1 MMNQGTI
8 EKKRAVGY
16 IRVSTTEQADK
27 GYSLDA
33 QTQTIREYCLREN
46 LDLKFV
52 YADRGKSG
60 KSIKGRVEMQRLL
73 QDAEEGNYDCVVVWK
88 ISRVARNLV
97 DLLEIVNLLQKKN
110 IAFYSISEQFQV
122 DTSSGRFMLQIMAAT
137 NEMERNQIAENVKLS
152 MTKLSHE
159 GYWISG
165 KAPLGFD
172 NIELSNEKKGLAINK
187 KESGIIQLIFN
198 EAAKGKGYRAI
209 ANQLNRIG
217 YKTKFSNSFSS
228 VAIRDILKN
237 PVYIG
242 KIRYNKYEKWS
253 DKRRN
258 GLSKNVFIVD
268 GKHEGIIDN
277 ELWEKVQGKLALSSK
292 NPAWNHKGASILT
305 GILKCPECGSPMV
318 INNVTNK
325 LKDGTKKVI
334 RYYSCSQFRNKGAA
348 VCHANSIK
356 SDVAEEQVASK
367 LSAVIQ
373 QSEVL
378 DAVIENMNKKM
389 IEEKE
394 PFEKNRKS
402 IQSRIEVTEK
412 NIQRFLEL
420 ITQAPEIAEDLHVRI
435 KELENNRYELL
446 NQEREMENRLNQ
458 TRKPI
463 SKKETQRVLDLLG
476 IAIKDKEKKELKEI
490 YKTFIDKITFDKS
503 TKEVNVHLVF
513 NKEILRKLNSNLEK
527 EPSSSLADEGSFT
540 LSEST
545 YLIL

>member
-1 MMNQGTI
+1 MNLETI
-8 EKKRAVGY
+8 EKKKAVGY

-33 QTQTIREYCLREN
+33 QTQTIREYCFREN
-46 LDLKFV
+46 LDLKHV

-60 KSIKGRVEMQRLL
+60 KSIKGRDEMQRLL
-73 QDAEEGNYDCVVVWK
+73 EDAEQGDYDCVVVWK

-159 GYWISG
+159 GFWMSG

-172 NIELSNEKKGLAINK
+172 NIELPNEKKGLAINE
-187 KESGIIQLIFN
+187 KEAKIVQLIFL
-198 EAAKGKGYRAI
+198 EASKGKGYRSI

-217 YKTKFSNSFSS
+217 HKTKFDNSFSS
-228 VAIRDILKN
+228 VAVRDILKN

-258 GLSKNVFIVD
+258 GLSKNVFTVD
-268 GKHEGIIDN
+268 GKHEGFI
-277 ELWEKVQGKLALSSK
+277 EKVLWEKVQHKLALSSK
-292 NPAWNHKGASILT
+292 NPAWNHRGASVLT
-305 GILKCPECGSPMV
+305 GILKCPECGSPMA
-318 INNVTNK
+318 INNVTNT
-325 LKDGTKKVI
+325 LKDGTKKKI

-348 VCHANSIK
+348 VCHANSIRA
-356 SDVAEEQVASK
+356 DTADEQVASK
-367 LSAVIQ
+367 LSRVIQ
-373 QSEVL
+373 QPEIL

-389 IEEKE
+389 NEEKE
-394 PFEKNRKS
+394 PLEQKRRS
-402 IQSRIEVTEK
+402 IQSEIELAEQ
-412 NIQRFLEL
+412 NIERFLGL
-420 ITQAPEIAEDLHVRI
+420 MIQAPEIAEDLQVRV
-435 KELENNRYELL
+435 KELENSCFDLR
-446 NQEREMENRLNQ
+446 NQEREIQHVLNQ
-458 TRKPI
+458 TSKAI

-476 IAIKDKEKKELKEI
+476 LAIKNKEKKELKEI
-490 YKTFIDKITFDKS
+490 YKTFIDKITFDKA
-503 TKEVNVHLVF
+503 TKEVTVHLVF
-513 NKEILRKLNSNLEK
+513 SKEILKMLNNNFGL